1 MEITMTATYVSPNRH
16 PHVDHDAQTVH
27 RPQLTF
33 VPQVGPVPP
42 PASSPSS
49 TWKAG
54 WVMSGLAAFVAVASL
69 AVVGGAAFSA
79 LTQSDPGPA
88 ASVSRPAAPPSGVV
102 AVAAPAP
109 LVPAPVVTTNPVMPA
124 PVAGVPRIVVVTVP
138 APAPAAQADPIVTPP
153 EPSTAPKP
161 PLGIGTCDLVACD
174 PKPAPPPPGIPKCGD
189 LVACDQIPPQSP
201 NPLPKCGDLVACT
214 PIPSRP

>member
-1 MEITMTATYVSPNRH
+1 MTASYVFPNHH

-27 RPQLTF
+27 RPQMTF
-33 VPQVGPVPP
+33 APQIDPVPR
-42 PASSPSS
+42 PANSSP
-49 TWKAG
+49 TWKTG
-54 WVMSGLAAFVAVASL
+54 WVVSGVAAFVAVASL

-88 ASVSRPAAPPSGVV
+88 ASVSSPAAPPSGV
-102 AVAAPAP
+102 AVVAPAP
-109 LVPAPVVTTNPVMPA
+109 LAPAPVVTTNPVVPA
-124 PVAGVPRIVVVTVP
+124 PVAGVPRIVVVPVP

-153 EPSTAPKP
+153 EPSTPPKP

-189 LVACDQIPPQSP
+189 LVACE
-201 NPLPKCGDLVACT
+201 PLPPAPSIPHCGDLVACT
-214 PIPSRP
+214 PLPPAGRP

>member
-1 MEITMTATYVSPNRH
+1 MTTSYVSPNHH

-27 RPQLTF
+27 RPQMTF
-33 VPQVGPVPP
+33 VPQIGPVPP

-88 ASVSRPAAPPSGVV
+88 ASVSSPAAPPSGV
-102 AVAAPAP
+102 AVVAPAP
-109 LVPAPVVTTNPVMPA
+109 LSPAPVVTANPAMPA
-124 PVAGVPRIVVVTVP
+124 PVAGVPRIVVVPVPVP
-138 APAPAAQADPIVTPP
+138 APAPAAQADAIVTPP
-153 EPSTAPKP
+153 EPSTPPKP

-189 LVACDQIPPQSP
+189 LVACDPAPPQNP